1 MSSPKLS
8 VGVGLSGG
16 CGCLP
21 VTKGFFGNRKLAILI
36 RFSKRENGVQ
46 VDLHTRVAVILNQD
60 AITEMGYGHSFCN
73 DYSKTHKDEKR
84 EELFENLKRCDSIGW
99 EVDVIDPWE
108 LSAKMLKRKRRFDGG
123 ESLWKINMS

>member
-21 VTKGFFGNRKLAILI
+21 VTKGFF
-36 RFSKRENGVQ
+36 